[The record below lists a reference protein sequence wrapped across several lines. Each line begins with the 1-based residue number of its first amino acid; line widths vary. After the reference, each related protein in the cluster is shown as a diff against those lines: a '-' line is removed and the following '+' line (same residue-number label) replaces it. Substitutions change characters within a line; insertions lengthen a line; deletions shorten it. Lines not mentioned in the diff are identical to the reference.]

1 MDINYNELS
10 LEDLKEINRKSAA
23 AIADHESRQKK
34 QAIQKATEIARAAG
48 FSSLEEMIAAQ
59 PAKRPQG
66 EARYRNPENPEMTWT
81 GRGRKPGWIVEAL
94 AAGKSL
100 DDFAI

>member
-1 MDINYNELS
+1 MEINYNELT
-10 LEDLKEINRKSAA
+10 LEELKEINRKSAA
-23 AIADHESRQKK
+23 AIADFENRQKK

-66 EARYRNPENPEMTWT
+66 EARYRHPENPDITWT

-94 AAGKSL
+94 EAGKSL

>member
-1 MDINYNELS
+1 MDIDYNDLTLEELK
-10 LEDLKEINRKSAA
+10 DINRKSAA
-23 AIADHESRQKK
+23 AIADYENRQKK
-34 QAIQKATEIARAAG
+34 HAIQKATEIAKAAG

-66 EARYRNPENPEMTWT
+66 EARYRNPENPDMTWT
-81 GRGRKPGWIVEAL
+81 GRGRKPGWIIEAL
-94 AAGKSL
+94 KAGKPL

>member
-1 MDINYNELS
+1 MDIDYNQMT
-10 LEDLKEINRKSAA
+10 LEQLKEINRKSAA
-23 AIADHESRQKK
+23 AIADHEGRQRK

-48 FSSLEEMIAAQ
+48 FSSLEEMIAAG
-59 PAKRPQG
+59 PAKKAQG
-66 EARYRNPENPEMTWT
+66 EARYRHPDNPAMTWT

-94 AAGKSL
+94 AAGRSL